1 MHCHRCGA
9 ENADDRR
16 FCRECGASLRGV
28 CAACGFENEP
38 GAKFCGGCG
47 VKLAAAETAEPGA
60 LQPRLPRHLAE
71 RILSSRAALVGERKQ
86 VTILFADITGSTAMI
101 EALDPE
107 QAAKRLE
114 PTLRLMMEAVH
125 RFEGTVNRVHGDGI
139 MALFGAPL
147 ALEDHAVAACFSALA
162 MQDAVKAATDLDTRI
177 RVGLHSGEVVVRSI
191 DNDLSM
197 DYDAVGAA
205 VHVAN
210 RMEQLAAPGGIRLT
224 GKTRQMAEGFIRT
237 RPLGVAPVKGISEP
251 IPIYELTGRTT
262 VRTSWEVRAARGL
275 TTFVGRDADMNRLI
289 AAIEKASGG
298 LGQIAAIM
306 GEPGMGKSR
315 LAHEFVSRHR
325 PQGWAVFE
333 AGGVRHGTHTPYLP
347 ASNLLR
353 TWAEIGDRDSQADI
367 TRKISE
373 RLASVDQQMLQ
384 ALPAFQ
390 AVLDVP
396 VDDVAWRDL
405 DPTQKRRR
413 IIEALKTL
421 ILRSTEVVPLLLVI
435 EDLHWIDAET
445 LTIINDLVAS
455 LGKYRVLVLV
465 THRPEFTHRWGGQ
478 DNCTLIQAE
487 PLVADTAERLLSAML
502 GNDAS
507 LDQLKQ
513 LLIARSEGTPLFLE
527 ESVRTLVETGV
538 LTGEPGDY
546 RLTQPLDEIDI
557 PDSVQAVLAARI
569 DRLPPEHKTLLQ
581 SASVIGKDVPVDL
594 LREIEALPA
603 EELRQ
608 RLAELQTSEFLY
620 ETRLLPDQE
629 FTFKHALT
637 HEVAYDSVLLEQRRN
652 LHAQVVAIIEGN
664 QPERLEEQVDRLA
677 DHAFR
682 GELWDK
688 AARYHLQ
695 ACARAIGRSAIR
707 ETIALFERGLEALS
721 HLPDNPPKA
730 KLAIDLRLVAV
741 GAFIPF
747 GAQDRMVAE
756 LREAE
761 RLAVEVDD
769 ERRLGSVSSQ
779 LCVTLWMMGDHARAL
794 DAGERA
800 VKISEATDNYP
811 QQLAARFSVGM
822 VRHAFGEFRQSIDIH
837 RALLDEVSGGE
848 LQYKRMG
855 WAAYPSVFIQTF
867 LASALIEIG
876 EFDQARAHVDDGCRV
891 ADEVA
896 HPYSQV
902 TIHDFKGHLLLAMGE
917 VDAAVDVLETCYAR
931 CQEEDIL
938 TLMPSVLSR
947 LGTAYARSGR
957 IDEAIAVLER
967 AANPKLYSRGG
978 RYTWTW
984 VFQALAEAYLRAG
997 RLDDARDW
1005 AKRSFD
1011 LTSQTKE
1018 RAHHAGSLKLLGDVH
1033 REAGRAEHADAELAY
1048 GEAITLAE
1056 SCEMRPL
1063 IARCRLSL
1071 GELYLVGNRQAEAAD
1086 AFAAA
1091 AALFEQMGLDRLLR
1105 QVRQQQGDL
1114 VHARA

>member
-16 FCRECGASLRGV
+16 YCRDCGASLTGA
-28 CAACGFENEP
+28 CPACGFENEP
-38 GAKFCGGCG
+38 EARFCGGCG
-47 VKLAAAETAEPGA
+47 VALDAAGAAGAGA
-60 LQPRLPRHLAE
+60 LRPRLPRHLAE

-86 VTILFADITGSTAMI
+86 VTILFADIAGSTAMI

-147 ALEDHAVAACFSALA
+147 ALEDHAAAACFAALA
-162 MQDAVKAATDLDTRI
+162 MQEAVKAASDLDTRI
-177 RVGLHSGEVVVRSI
+177 RIGLHSGEVVVRSI

-197 DYDAVGAA
+197 DYDAIGAA

-237 RPLGVAPVKGISEP
+237 RQLGMAPVKGISEP
-251 IPIYELTGRTT
+251 IPVFELTGRTT

-275 TTFVGRDADMNRLI
+275 TTFVGREADMNRLI
-289 AAIEKASGG
+289 AAVERASGG
-298 LGQIAAIM
+298 FGQIAAIM
-306 GEPGMGKSR
+306 GEPGIGKSR
-315 LAHEFVSRHR
+315 LVHEFVSRHR

-333 AGGVRHGTHTPYLP
+333 AGGVRHGKHTPYLP

-353 TWAEIGDRDSQADI
+353 SWAEIGDRDSHADI
-367 TRKISE
+367 SRKIGE
-373 RLASVDQQMLQ
+373 RLAGVDEGMLA

-390 AVLDVP
+390 TLLDVP
-396 VDDVAWRDL
+396 VADRRWRDL
-405 DPTQKRRR
+405 DPAQKRRR
-413 IIEALKTL
+413 IIEAVKTL
-421 ILRSTEVVPLLLVI
+421 ILRSTEIVPLLLVI
-435 EDLHWIDAET
+435 EDLHWMDAET
-445 LTIINDLVAS
+445 LTIVNDLVTD
-455 LGKYRVLVLV
+455 LGRHRILVLA
-465 THRPEFTHRWGGQ
+465 TYRPEFTHDWGGQ
-478 DNCTLIQAE
+478 ANCTLVQAQ
-487 PLVADTAERLLSAML
+487 PLVADTAGRLLDAVL
-502 GNDAS
+502 GADAG
-507 LDQLKQ
+507 LDRLKR

-538 LTGEPGDY
+538 LAGAPGGY
-546 RLTQPLDEIDI
+546 RLNQPLDEIDI

-569 DRLPPEHKTLLQ
+569 DRLPPEHKNLLQ

-594 LREIEALPA
+594 LQEIEGLPA

-652 LHAQVVAIIEGN
+652 LHAQAVAIIEAN
-664 QPERLEEQVDRLA
+664 QPARLEEQVDRLA

-682 GELWDK
+682 GQLWEK

-707 ETIALFERGLEALS
+707 ETIALFERGLEAVS
-721 HLPDNPPKA
+721 RLPDGPATA
-730 KLAIDLRLVAV
+730 KLAIDLRLVAA
-741 GAFIPF
+741 GAFIPL
-747 GAQDRMVAE
+747 GAQERMVAE
-756 LREAE
+756 LHAAE
-761 RLAVEVDD
+761 RLAAAADD

-779 LCVTLWMMGDHARAL
+779 LCVALWMMGDHDRAL
-794 DAGERA
+794 AAGERA
-800 VKISEATDNYP
+800 VGIAAATDNYP

-822 VRHAFGEFRQSIDIH
+822 VRHAFGAFRQSIDIH
-837 RALLDEVSGGE
+837 LTLLDEVSGE
-848 LQYKRMG
+848 LQYKRFG

-876 EFDQARAHVDDGCRV
+876 EFERARAHVDDGCRL

-917 VDAAVDVLETCYAR
+917 VEAAVEVLETCHAR
-931 CQEEDIL
+931 CREEDIL

-957 IDEAIAVLER
+957 VDEAVVVLER
-967 AANPKLYSRGG
+967 AADPKLYSRGG

-997 RLDDARDW
+997 RLDEARDW
-1005 AKRSFD
+1005 GRRSHD
-1011 LTSQTKE
+1011 LTAETGE
-1018 RAHHAGSLKLLGDVH
+1018 RAHHAGSLKLLGDIH
-1033 REAGRAEHADAELAY
+1033 RKAGGAAHAEAARAY
-1048 GEAITLAE
+1048 GDAIALAE

-1063 IARCRLSL
+1063 MARCHFSL
-1071 GELYLVGNRQAEAAD
+1071 GKLHDAD
-1086 AFAAA
+1086 GRAAA
-1091 AALFEQMGLDRLLR
+1091 AAAEFATAADLFARMGLTRLLR
-1105 QVRQQQGDL
+1105 AVEAYRDGAPR
-1114 VHARA
+1114 V

>member
-1 MHCHRCGA
+1 MLCHRCGA
-9 ENADDRR
+9 ENVDDRR
-16 FCRECGASLRGV
+16 YCRECGASLRGV
-28 CAACGFENEP
+28 CAECGFENEP
-38 GAKFCGGCG
+38 GARFCGGCG
-47 VKLAAAETAEPGA
+47 VKVVPSDAAEPGA

-71 RILSSRAALVGERKQ
+71 RILSSRSALVGERKQ

-147 ALEDHAVAACFSALA
+147 ALEDHAVAACFAALA
-162 MQDAVKAATDLDTRI
+162 MQDAVKAATELDTRI

-251 IPIYELTGRTT
+251 IPIYELTGRTK

-275 TTFVGRDADMNRLI
+275 TTFVGRDADMTRLI
-289 AAIEKASGG
+289 AAVEKASGG
-298 LGQIAAIM
+298 LGQIAAIV

-315 LAHEFVSRHR
+315 LVHEFVSRHR

-333 AGGVRHGTHTPYLP
+333 AAGVRHGEHTPYLP

-373 RLASVDQQMLQ
+373 RLASVDQGLLA

-390 AVLDVP
+390 TLLDVP
-396 VDDVAWRDL
+396 VEDRAWRDL

-413 IIEALKTL
+413 IIETVKTL

-445 LTIINDLVAS
+445 LTIINDLVAG
-455 LGKYRVLVLV
+455 LGRHRILVLV
-465 THRPEFTHRWGGQ
+465 THRPEFGHDWGAQ
-478 DNCTLIQAE
+478 DNCVLIQAE
-487 PLVADTAERLLSAML
+487 PLVADTAEKLLRAML
-502 GNDAS
+502 GSDAS

-527 ESVRTLVETGV
+527 ESVRTLVETDV
-538 LTGEPGDY
+538 LAGMPGDY
-546 RLTQPLDEIDI
+546 RLNQLLEEIDI

-569 DRLPPEHKTLLQ
+569 DRLPPEHKNLLQ

-594 LREIEALPA
+594 LREIEGLPG

-652 LHAQVVAIIEGN
+652 LHAQVVAIIEAS
-664 QPERLEEQVDRLA
+664 QPERLEEQIDRLA

-682 GELWDK
+682 GQLWDK

-707 ETIALFERGLEALS
+707 ETIVLFERGLEALS
-721 HLPDNPPKA
+721 HLPDNPLKA
-730 KLAIDLRLVAV
+730 KLAIDLRLVAA

-747 GAQDRMVAE
+747 GAQERMVAE

-761 RLAVEVDD
+761 RLAAEAGD

-779 LCVTLWMMGDHARAL
+779 LCVALWMMGDHARAL
-794 DAGERA
+794 EAGERA
-800 VKISEATDNYP
+800 VKIAEATDNYA

-822 VRHAFGEFRQSIDIH
+822 VRHAFGAFRRSIAIH
-837 RALLDEVSGGE
+837 QALLAEVSGD
-848 LQYKRMG
+848 LQKKRMG

-876 EFDQARAHVDDGCRV
+876 EFDAARAHIDDGCRL
-891 ADEVA
+891 ADDVA

-902 TIHDFKGHLLLAMGE
+902 TIYDFKGHLLLAMGE
-917 VDAAVDVLETCYAR
+917 TDAAVDVLETCHAR

-947 LGTAYARSGR
+947 LGTAYARLGR

-967 AANPKLYSRGG
+967 AADPKLYSRGG

-997 RLDDARDW
+997 RWDEARAW

-1011 LTSQTKE
+1011 LTSQTRE
-1018 RAHHAGSLKLLGDVH
+1018 RAHHAGSLKLLGDIH
-1033 REAGRAEHADAELAY
+1033 RKAAPDERTEAERAYREAI
-1048 GEAITLAE
+1048 AIAE

-1063 IARCRLSL
+1063 IARCHLSL
-1071 GELYLVGNRQAEAAD
+1071 GKLY
-1086 AFAAA
+1086 AAA
-1091 AALFEQMGLDRLLR
+1091 TRETAAAVEFATAGKLFDQMGLDRLLR
-1105 QVRQQQGDL
+1105 QVRQQQDAL
-1114 VHARA
+1114 VQVGA